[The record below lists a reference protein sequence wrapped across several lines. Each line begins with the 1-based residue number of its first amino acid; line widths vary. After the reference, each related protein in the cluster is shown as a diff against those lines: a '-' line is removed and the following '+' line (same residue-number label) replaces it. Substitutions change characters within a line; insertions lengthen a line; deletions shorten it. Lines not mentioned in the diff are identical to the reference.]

1 MLHGE
6 HRTEHCRAHAAGELQ
21 GATWLRT
28 VADHSRKVCYHI
40 LHREA
45 NLFEVA
51 AHEICD
57 TAAAARAGN
66 HASAK
71 CRQRAE
77 VLFDIYCREVTHHG
91 SKNSTSE
98 EFLQMID
105 PAIAVISCGKNNRY
119 GHPHEETLE
128 RLSEA
133 DISWFCTKDYGAIT
147 VSVDAKGRV
156 AVKGYRKP

>member
-1 MLHGE
+1 MEELSARREISENRG
-6 HRTEHCRAHAAGELQ
+6 ADSMAGGLADNMT
-21 GATWLRT
+21 GRLADNTAGGPAGITLLK
-28 VADHSRKVCYHI
+28 VA
-40 LHREA
+40 
-45 NLFEVA
+45 
-51 AHEICD
+51 
-57 TAAAARAGN
+57 
-66 HASAK
+66 
-71 CRQRAE
+71 
-77 VLFDIYCREVTHHG
+77 HHG

-98 EFLQMID
+98 EFLQMIN